1 MKMNINKACDLKSIS
16 VFPPNL
22 RRRSAEPQ
30 ASQQLRSQQSQ
41 QSFSQGPSSSQR
53 GCGGFSQMTQSSV
66 DELLIN
72 DQRFSSQERDLSLKK
87 VSSCLPPINHKRE
100 DSQLVASRSSSS
112 LTRRWSSASIG
123 ESKFQISE
131 ELEQRFGMMETSL
144 SRFGM
149 MLDSIQ
155 SDIMQANRGTK
166 EVFLETERIQQ
177 KLTLQDTS
185 LQQLRKEQADSK
197 ASLDGGV
204 KSILE
209 EFSKDPNQEKL
220 QKILQMLTTIPEQV
234 ETALQKIQ
242 REICHTFTREIQ
254 VLASLRTPE
263 PRVQVPTAPQVK
275 AKENLPEQRGQAA
288 KVLTSLK
295 MPEPRV
301 QVPAA
306 PQAKE
311 NFPEQRGPV
320 AKSNSFCNTTLKTKQ
335 PQLPRNPNDASARA
349 VKPYLSP
356 KIQVGCWK
364 TVKPEKSN
372 FKKRATRKPVKSEST
387 RTQFEQCSVVI
398 DSDEED
404 IDVGFSCLINENT
417 RGTNFEWDAE
427 KETERILRTA
437 RRTKRKFD
445 SRLMGAKNLH
455 LFLYE
460 IIRKL
465 KHAIRKE
472 KPDKRLL
479 GKKKSFEKSLST
491 KDHFF
496 LERMTS
502 ISQKRFHQ
510 EHNNPNLATSKQV
523 QRNQERIVWLPEYS
537 SPFSSPGRIWKQ
549 NSTVLLR
556 SSSYDFIKSETIADD
571 SITLKEIGTASSSEG
586 SSSPL
591 LSKNNQIV
599 DEMSKVAAYGAENEG
614 EFLEETLSLPSV
626 GSPSHYISKTEEY
639 DFVLEPLFIS
649 PARGEAKIQPLCNQ
663 LQEKNRDKESVFKY
677 VKAVLEAIDSNWE
690 ELYLKTEISDQLLYP
705 ALISNI
711 PFYPNQLCV
720 EHELLFD
727 CINEVL
733 FEFCRFPQW
742 VSFAETRTQVLPYS
756 VESIV
761 PEVQEKVYCHLLPM
775 QLRRS
780 LEERVREDMAKHR
793 SWLDIRC
800 DLECIG
806 FETSELI
813 LNELLEQLMLELE
826 DNHKNG

>member
-22 RRRSAEPQ
+22 RRSAEPQ

-53 GCGGFSQMTQSSV
+53 GCGGFSQMTQSSI

-100 DSQLVASRSSSS
+100 DSQLVASRSSSGLS
-112 LTRRWSSASIG
+112 RRWSSASIG
-123 ESKFQISE
+123 ESKLAQISE

-204 KSILE
+204 KFILE

-263 PRVQVPTAPQVK
+263 PRVRVPTAPQVK
-275 AKENLPEQRGQAA
+275 LHISAINVAFVNYQAKENLPEQRGQAA

-320 AKSNSFCNTTLKTKQ
+320 AK
-335 PQLPRNPNDASARA
+335 
-349 VKPYLSP
+349 
-356 KIQVGCWK
+356 
-364 TVKPEKSN
+364 
-372 FKKRATRKPVKSEST
+372 
-387 RTQFEQCSVVI
+387 FEQCSVVI

-404 IDVGFSCLINENT
+404 IDGGFSCLINENT

-437 RRTKRKFD
+437 RRTKRKRKKRSPQEEEVDNENNSSED

-455 LFLYE
+455 LFLSE
-460 IIRKL
+460 IMRKL

-510 EHNNPNLATSKQV
+510 EHNDPNLATSKQV
-523 QRNQERIVWLPEYS
+523 QRNHERIVWLPEYS

-591 LSKNNQIV
+591 LSKSNQIV

-614 EFLEETLSLPSV
+614 FLNGFPLLKPGPKSCHIVLKALFPRFKKRFIVISCQCNSV
-626 GSPSHYISKTEEY
+626 DRWKKE
-639 DFVLEPLFIS
+639 LEKIWLNTGA
-649 PARGEAKIQPLCNQ
+649 AR
-663 LQEKNRDKESVFKY
+663 RDKNETDDDNPYAMLPDFPRNPPPPALHHHSMSAWFLWGVRSV
-677 VKAVLEAIDSNWE
+677 AVYL
-690 ELYLKTEISDQLLYP
+690 LKTHSGESDLF
-705 ALISNI
+705 ATGA
-711 PFYPNQLCV
+711 
-720 EHELLFD
+720 LLFFHAY
-727 CINEVL
+727 CITLLKLNGPSSSQRGCGG
-733 FEFCRFPQW
+733 FSQM
-742 VSFAETRTQVLPYS
+742 TQS
-756 VESIV
+756 SI
-761 PEVQEKVYCHLLPM
+761 EDLLIND
-775 QLRRS
+775 QKS
-780 LEERVREDMAKHR
+780 
-793 SWLDIRC
+793 
-800 DLECIG
+800 
-806 FETSELI
+806 
-813 LNELLEQLMLELE
+813 
-826 DNHKNG
+826 

>member
-1 MKMNINKACDLKSIS
+1 MPIEKHVEEK
-16 VFPPNL
+16 
-22 RRRSAEPQ
+22 
-30 ASQQLRSQQSQ
+30 LRSN
-41 QSFSQGPSSSQR
+41 R
-53 GCGGFSQMTQSSV
+53 K
-66 DELLIN
+66 
-72 DQRFSSQERDLSLKK
+72 ERD
-87 VSSCLPPINHKRE
+87 
-100 DSQLVASRSSSS
+100 QLGWISGFF
-112 LTRRWSSASIG
+112 RR
-123 ESKFQISE
+123 
-131 ELEQRFGMMETSL
+131 
-144 SRFGM
+144 
-149 MLDSIQ
+149 
-155 SDIMQANRGTK
+155 
-166 EVFLETERIQQ
+166 
-177 KLTLQDTS
+177 
-185 LQQLRKEQADSK
+185 
-197 ASLDGGV
+197 
-204 KSILE
+204 
-209 EFSKDPNQEKL
+209 
-220 QKILQMLTTIPEQV
+220 
-234 ETALQKIQ
+234 
-242 REICHTFTREIQ
+242 
-254 VLASLRTPE
+254 
-263 PRVQVPTAPQVK
+263 
-275 AKENLPEQRGQAA
+275 
-288 KVLTSLK
+288 
-295 MPEPRV
+295 
-301 QVPAA
+301 
-306 PQAKE
+306 
-311 NFPEQRGPV
+311 
-320 AKSNSFCNTTLKTKQ
+320 
-335 PQLPRNPNDASARA
+335 
-349 VKPYLSP
+349 
-356 KIQVGCWK
+356 
-364 TVKPEKSN
+364 
-372 FKKRATRKPVKSEST
+372 KKRSPQEVDYENNSSE
-387 RTQFEQCSVVI
+387 
-398 DSDEED
+398 
-404 IDVGFSCLINENT
+404 
-417 RGTNFEWDAE
+417 
-427 KETERILRTA
+427 
-437 RRTKRKFD
+437 D

-460 IIRKL
+460 IMRKL

-472 KPDKRLL
+472 KPRYDDKRLL

-510 EHNNPNLATSKQV
+510 EHNDPNLATSKQV

-663 LQEKNRDKESVFKY
+663 LQEKNRHKESVFKY